1 MPTTPNPLSLQG
13 NAPAEAAL
21 AAHRFAV
28 LTEALGR
35 TSAHTG
41 QNALKELA
49 RAMGEILSARRAHIS
64 RFCPE
69 SPGQMRF
76 MALWYGATL
85 NFEGVFPLR
94 GSASEQTLL
103 NGEQHYWEDLA
114 VRFPHNAELYDEWCV
129 CSYLGAPLI
138 DSQGKIIGVIS
149 VMFGPGEIDR
159 VLATTVF
166 RLFATRAAGELD
178 RMQVEERRGNLERAL
193 SAAVRGTAS
202 VVGEAFFSALVLE
215 LARAL
220 GARAVYLT
228 RLHPVDSDLI
238 VRLAGVLDGRP
249 LPSET
254 VELPVTSPTRDTLA
268 AGYLH
273 VADSLRER
281 YPDHPLLE
289 SMQVDSFIGVAL
301 RSARG
306 ETIGALTLLGL
317 DPVQDTELARSM
329 LLVFSARAAA
339 EIQRVESDAAVA
351 RIDAQLRHTQKLEAL
366 GTLAGGVAH
375 DFNNILAGILGN
387 TQLAQL
393 AVEGRPAAVRHHLDL
408 VVQSC
413 GRARDL
419 IGRILAFSRNHEQP
433 LQPCALRPLVE
444 EALQLLKPGLP
455 HNITLRTVLPPAE
468 IHILADP
475 GQIHQILLNLGTN
488 AVHALSPQGGT
499 LEVSVADIPADDAWR
514 SCHVQI
520 KPEHTVRISVRDD
533 GPGIPPELHER
544 IFEPFFTTKPPGQ
557 GSGLGLAGVHGMIR
571 AHAGAIVLDSVK
583 GKGTTFH
590 LCFERCEAP
599 RIAPDRFIAT
609 DVPVRTGR
617 NLLFVDDEPMITEV
631 ASIGLKELGWNV
643 RTFNDA
649 RSALAEFQKA
659 PSSFDAL
666 VTDLS
671 MPGMNGAALA
681 KELLALR
688 SDLPVVII
696 TGYMRGREVEEA
708 RLAGVT
714 VFLSKPFELH
724 ALDKLLRPARAVHSA

>member
-1 MPTTPNPLSLQG
+1 MPTNPNSLSIQG
-13 NAPAEAAL
+13 NAPAEVAL
-21 AAHRFAV
+21 AVHRFSV
-28 LTEALGR
+28 LTDALAR

-41 QNALKELA
+41 QNALQELT
-49 RAMGEILSARRAHIS
+49 RALVETLSAKRAHIS

-69 SPGQMRF
+69 APGHMRF
-76 MALWYGATL
+76 MALWDGATL
-85 NFEGVFPLR
+85 NFEGAFPVE

-103 NGEQHYWEDLA
+103 HGEQHYWEDLA
-114 VRFPHNAELYDEWCV
+114 VRFPHNAALYATWGV

-138 DSQGKIIGVIS
+138 DSQGKTIGVIS
-149 VMFGPGEIDR
+149 VMFGRGEIDR

-166 RLFATRAAGELD
+166 RLFTTRAAGELD
-178 RMQVEERRGNLERAL
+178 RMQVEERRGSLERAL
-193 SAAVRGTAS
+193 SAVVRGTAS
-202 VVGEAFFSALVLE
+202 VVGEVFFSALVME

-220 GARAVYLT
+220 GARAVYLS
-228 RLHPVDSDLI
+228 RLHPVDPSRI
-238 VRLAGVLDGRP
+238 VRLAGVVDGRP
-249 LPSET
+249 LSSET
-254 VELPVTSPTRDTLA
+254 VELPVMSPTRDTLA
-268 AGYLH
+268 SGYLH
-273 VADSLRER
+273 VPDSLRER
-281 YPDHPLLE
+281 YPEHPLLKR
-289 SMQVDSFIGVAL
+289 MGVDSFIGVAL

-317 DPVQDTELARSM
+317 DPVQDAELARSM

-393 AVEGRPAAVRHHLDL
+393 AVESRPAAVRHHLDL

-433 LQPCALRPLVE
+433 LQPCALGLLVE
-444 EALQLLKPGLP
+444 EALQLLKPVLP
-455 HNITLRTVLPPAE
+455 HNITLRTLMPNE
-468 IHILADP
+468 EMHILADP

-499 LEVSVADIPADDAWR
+499 LEVSVAEIPPDDAWR
-514 SCHVQI
+514 LLHVQI
-520 KPEHTVRISVRDD
+520 RPEHTVRLSVRDD

-571 AHAGAIVLDSVK
+571 AHAGAIVLDSAP

-599 RIAPDRFIAT
+599 HIAPDRSAAT
-609 DVPVRTGR
+609 EVPVRSGK
-617 NLLFVDDEPMITEV
+617 NLLFVDDELMITEV
-631 ASIGLKELGWNV
+631 ASIGLKQLGWQV
-643 RTFNDA
+643 TPFNDA
-649 RSALAEFQKA
+649 QAALAAFRKA
-659 PSSFDAL
+659 PLSFDAL

-681 KELLALR
+681 KELLAQR

-714 VFLSKPFELH
+714 SFLSKPFELN
-724 ALDKLLRPARAVHSA
+724 ALDKLLRSARAVHSA